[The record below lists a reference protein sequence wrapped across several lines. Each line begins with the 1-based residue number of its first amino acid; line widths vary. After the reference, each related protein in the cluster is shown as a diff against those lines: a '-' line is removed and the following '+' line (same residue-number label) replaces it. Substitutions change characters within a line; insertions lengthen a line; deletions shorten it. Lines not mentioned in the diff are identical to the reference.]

1 MDTNLKQGK
10 KIRAFIYSAI
20 TFSALFT
27 MLLTILIGREAFVNF
42 QKMGTA
48 TLSGDIYY
56 LTEFREY
63 ISQLYTNAAIAVT
76 GITDDQGN
84 QIAGSYADTVSANA
98 KLEFKQLAEVSNPD
112 LTYYACRIYKWGS
125 TVTLLNA
132 SYPLFT
138 EADNQLILSNK
149 VRLCCYW
156 NGMEGTLSFFEE
168 TSDNISELSSAY
180 YKAHFNP
187 NAFNAPDTII
197 MIAVSDTGTYESPYL
212 TELSQTAHG
221 YRKILWTAALSCALF
236 LLFAPACLFTH
247 KAGKASKT
255 AFAEITQKIPF
266 EIKCI
271 ILVSL
276 GVICYRLHLF
286 HFDGSLHWRM
296 VASTHLYLYFIL
308 GVLIYLSV
316 VSLLKKP
323 SAIWRNSLLH
333 AFCNYAE
340 TFFIGIRWKRK
351 MMFVHLITTMS
362 SLLLIFAGLLLILP
376 HNGLMIYV
384 INRRLHY
391 PKYLGIFLLTAGFL
405 MLICS
410 IYLKKFIYDT
420 VKLIEKMAKIQ
431 AGNPG
436 LPLELG
442 KKSPLQESA
451 ANLNSIAEGIKT
463 SVAES
468 TRSNQMRID
477 LITNVSHDLKTP
489 LTSIINYADLLCE
502 ELLPPPASEYAQ
514 ALRDKSYRLKN
525 MVQDVF
531 EVSKATSGNLPL
543 ELVELDLRKLIE
555 QTLADMD
562 ERIQKS
568 SLTLK
573 THITAEPLLIQ
584 ADGEKLYRVF
594 QNLIVNALQYSLE
607 NSRIHVY
614 VDKDNKSAYV
624 KIKNTSKQELNFDT
638 EKIVD
643 RFVRADTS
651 RTTEGSGLGLSIAQS
666 FTEACGGTFQI
677 ETDADMF
684 TALVSFPLVSAADN
698 A

>member
-1 MDTNLKQGK
+1 MDTNLKQSK
-10 KIRAFIYSAI
+10 KIRAFIYRAI
-20 TFSALFT
+20 TFSALLT
-27 MLLTILIGREAFVNF
+27 TLLTILIGRDAFVNF

-48 TLSGDIYY
+48 SLSGDIYY

-76 GITDDQGN
+76 GITDEQGN
-84 QIAGSYADTVSANA
+84 QITGSFADSVSANA
-98 KLEFKQLAEVSNPD
+98 KLEFTQLAELSNPD

-125 TVTLLNA
+125 TVSLQKSA
-132 SYPLFT
+132 YPLFT
-138 EADNQLILSNK
+138 ESDNQLILSSK
-149 VRLCCYW
+149 VKLCCYW
-156 NGMEGTLSFFEE
+156 NGPESTLSFFEQ
-168 TSDNISELSSAY
+168 TGDNISAFSSAY

-187 NAFNAPDTII
+187 NPTNASDTII

-212 TELSQTAHG
+212 TELNQTARG
-221 YRKILWTAALSCALF
+221 YRKILWTVALSGALF
-236 LLFAPACLFTH
+236 FLFAPACLFSH
-247 KAGKASKT
+247 KAGKASK
-255 AFAEITQKIPF
+255 ASFAEMTQKIPF

-271 ILVSL
+271 ILISL
-276 GVICYRLHLF
+276 GVLCYRFHLF
-286 HFDGSLHWRM
+286 HFDGSLHWRI
-296 VASTHLYLYFIL
+296 VASNHLYLYFIFGILLYLL
-308 GVLIYLSV
+308 GV
-316 VSLLKKP
+316 SLFENP
-323 SAIWRNSLLH
+323 SAILRNSLLC
-333 AFCNYAE
+333 AFYNYME
-340 TFFIGIRWKRK
+340 TFFVGIRWKRK
-351 MMFVHLITTMS
+351 IMFVHLITTIG

-384 INRRLHY
+384 TNRRLHY
-391 PKYLGIFLLTAGFL
+391 PKYLGIFLLIGGL
-405 MLICS
+405 LLLICS
-410 IYLKKFIYDT
+410 IYLKKFIFDVAMLT
-420 VKLIEKMAKIQ
+420 EKMAKIQ
-431 AGNPG
+431 VGNPG
-436 LPLELG
+436 LPLKLG

-451 ANLNSIAEGIKT
+451 ETLNSIAEGIKT
-463 SVAES
+463 TVAES

-555 QTLADMD
+555 QTLADMN

-568 SLTLK
+568 SLTTK
-573 THITAEPLLIQ
+573 THITTEPLQIR

-614 VDKDNKSAYV
+614 VDKDNDFAYV
-624 KIKNTSKQELNFDT
+624 KIKNTSKQELTFDT
-638 EKIVD
+638 KKITE
-643 RFVRADTS
+643 RFVRADDS

-684 TALVSFPLVSAADN
+684 TALVRFPLVSATDN